1 MIEIKQLSFGYKKKN
16 PIFHKLSLTVKKG
29 RVTGLLGVNGTG
41 KSTLLYLMSGLLRPW
56 QGEVL
61 LHDTNVA
68 ERRPSTLQKMFIVP
82 EEFELPD
89 ITLKKY
95 AKVTAPFYPKFSHE
109 QLISCLNVFNMPEDI
124 RLGELS
130 MGQKKKAFICFA
142 LATNVDFLA
151 LDEPTNGLDIPS
163 KSRFRKA
170 IAMGMSDEK
179 SVIISTHQVRD
190 IDSML
195 DHIVIIDGNN
205 VLLNADTEQIS
216 DKLLFTDRSSEE
228 EGEEVIFAQP
238 GINGNNILM
247 RNTGGRESR
256 IDIELLFN
264 ATLSEREKIAKLFR
278 E

>member
-1 MIEIKQLSFGYKKKN
+1 
-16 PIFHKLSLTVKKG
+16 
-29 RVTGLLGVNGTG
+29 
-41 KSTLLYLMSGLLRPW
+41 
-56 QGEVL
+56 
-61 LHDTNVA
+61 
-68 ERRPSTLQKMFIVP
+68 
-82 EEFELPD
+82 
-89 ITLKKY
+89 
-95 AKVTAPFYPKFSHE
+95 
-109 QLISCLNVFNMPEDI
+109 
-124 RLGELS
+124 
-130 MGQKKKAFICFA
+130 
-142 LATNVDFLA
+142 
-151 LDEPTNGLDIPS
+151 
-163 KSRFRKA
+163 
-170 IAMGMSDEK
+170 MSDEK

-195 DHIVIIDGNN
+195 DHILIIDGNN